1 MASVKSSADGA
12 SSSDERW
19 QPERPNRR
27 PSSAEFSMLE
37 VRDRVVISL
46 LYEELVREED
56 IERAWYEW
64 KRLAGESKHVPLWRV
79 MANDDALDSSVVF
92 AEAAKAYSFPFLKVE
107 DTELEALV
115 SQVRVRV
122 KPEQWEQLAALDMA
136 PIRYLNENTS
146 DSGRLI
152 LATHDPGRPDLLRN
166 LKDLGFRNFEVWYAQ
181 ASIVRRIIEEH
192 APDGTTFG
200 EHEGLAYDLG
210 AMDEE
215 TSFDADLDAE
225 INKSALLALFE
236 KMLRTAVRQGAS
248 DIHVYPN
255 AQRKTEIH
263 FRINGELSCWRVE
276 DRVHPEALLAV
287 IKDNSTNVDRFE
299 REKAQDGFMQRAIDD
314 AVIRFRVSIIPIA
327 NQRLELRSESIVI
340 RVLDDRKVIRDL
352 GKLGLGSV
360 ALERFN
366 WAIRQPYG
374 MVILTGPTGSGKT
387 TTLYASLSQIISP
400 KLNVLTVEDPVE
412 YIIPEVRQVKLTH
425 KFGLESALRAILRHD
440 PDVVMVGEMRDQVT
454 AELAIKLAN
463 TGHLTFSTLHTND
476 APSSVSRLVKMGI
489 EPFLI
494 AYAINLVVAQRLI
507 RTLCPACRIV
517 DEAPDERRMQH
528 VGFKEKVGSTTFYT
542 APEGGTCTE
551 CRGTGYAGRKAI
563 TETMP
568 FSAGIR
574 DLIVSS
580 NGQIHEDDIRK
591 LAASEGMHSLADR
604 ARELVLLGET
614 SVDEMIRVVF
624 TGM

>member
-1 MASVKSSADGA
+1 
-12 SSSDERW
+12 
-19 QPERPNRR
+19 
-27 PSSAEFSMLE
+27 MLE

-64 KRLAGESKHVPLWRV
+64 KRMAGESKHVPLWRV
-79 MANDDALDSSVVF
+79 MAMDEAIDSNVVF

-107 DTELEALV
+107 EQELESLV
-115 SQVRVRV
+115 SQVRARV
-122 KPEQWEQLAALDMA
+122 KPEQWEQLATLDIA
-136 PIRYLNENTS
+136 PIRFITEGGS
-146 DSGRLI
+146 DNGKLI

-166 LKDLGFRNFEVWYAQ
+166 LKDLGFRNFEVWYAKL
-181 ASIVRRIIEEH
+181 SLVREIIEEH

-200 EHEGLAYDLG
+200 ESEGLTYDLG
-210 AMDEE
+210 ALEDE
-215 TSFDADLDAE
+215 TSFDEDLDNE

-236 KMLRTAVRQGAS
+236 KMLRAAVRQGAS
-248 DIHVYPN
+248 DIHVFPN

-263 FRINGELSCWRVE
+263 FRINGELNRWRVE
-276 DRVHPEALLAV
+276 DRVHPEAILAV

-314 AVIRFRVSIIPIA
+314 TVIRFRVSIIPIA

-352 GKLGLGSV
+352 GKLGLGEV

-366 WAIRQPYG
+366 WAIRQPFG

-440 PDVVMVGEMRDQVT
+440 PDVVMVGEMRDQTT

-507 RTLCPACRIV
+507 RTLCPKCRVV
-517 DEAPDERRMQH
+517 DETRDVRRLSH
-528 VGFKEKVGSTTFYT
+528 VGFTPEQIESATFYT
-542 APEGGTCTE
+542 SPDGGNCPD
-551 CRGTGYAGRKAI
+551 CRGTGYSGRKAI
-563 TETMP
+563 TETLP

-574 DLIVSS
+574 DLIVSN
-580 NGQIHEDDIRK
+580 NGQIHEDEIRK
-591 LAASEGMHSLADR
+591 VAISEGMLSLADR
-604 ARELVLLGET
+604 ARELVTLGET